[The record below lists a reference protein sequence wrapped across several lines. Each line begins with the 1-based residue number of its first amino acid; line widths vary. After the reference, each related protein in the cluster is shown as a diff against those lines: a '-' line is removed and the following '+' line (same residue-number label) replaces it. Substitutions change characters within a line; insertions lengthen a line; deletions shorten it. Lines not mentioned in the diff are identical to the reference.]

1 MDMFA
6 IHSRQSRLFLCYR
19 KGSERVSQKGVMNL
33 MKGKLWI
40 LATFFL
46 AFSLFMGV
54 GLTLLSPPPLPVAA
68 QTGQTTNNNLAT
80 IEVSGQGQVQAEPDQ
95 AVVRLGVQTEAD
107 TAETALEENNERMT
121 AVISATIEAG
131 IDESDISTEGFRLQP
146 VYETSN
152 NGQSRELVG
161 YQATNL
167 VRVMV
172 TDLQL
177 LGGLLD
183 TAVSAGSN
191 NVQGIEFQI
200 SNRAEL
206 EAEAREAAINN
217 AEAKAEQ
224 LTQLAGAELGPV
236 HTILEM
242 GGGGPIPLG
251 VADQAAPESSV
262 PIQTGTQT
270 ITANVHV
277 VWEIR

>member
-1 MDMFA
+1 
-6 IHSRQSRLFLCYR
+6 
-19 KGSERVSQKGVMNL
+19 

-54 GLTLLSPPPLPVAA
+54 GLTLLSQPPLPVAA

-107 TAETALEENNERMT
+107 TAEAALEENNERMT

-161 YQATNL
+161 YQASNL

-242 GGGGPIPLG
+242 GGSGPIPLG
-251 VADQAAPESSV
+251 IADQAAPESSV

>member
-1 MDMFA
+1 
-6 IHSRQSRLFLCYR
+6 
-19 KGSERVSQKGVMNL
+19 

-54 GLTLLSPPPLPVAA
+54 GLTLISQPPLPVAA
-68 QTGQTTNNNLAT
+68 QTGQTTNDDLAT
-80 IEVSGQGQVQAEPDQ
+80 IEVSGLGQVSAEPDQ

-107 TAETALEENNERMT
+107 TAEAALEENNERMT

-131 IDESDISTEGFRLQP
+131 IEESDISTEGFRLQP
-146 VYETSN
+146 VYETST
-152 NGQSRELVG
+152 NGQSRQLVG
-161 YQATNL
+161 YQATNM

-183 TAVSAGSN
+183 TAVTAGSN

-200 SNRAEL
+200 SNRDEL

-217 AEAKAEQ
+217 AQEKAQQ
-224 LTQLAGAELGPV
+224 LTQLAGADLGPV
-236 HTILEM
+236 HSIVEV
-242 GGGGPIPLG
+242 GGGGPVP
-251 VADQAAPESSV
+251 VALADEVALESSV
-262 PIQTGTQT
+262 PIQAGTLT
-270 ITANVHV
+270 IQANVFV

>member
-1 MDMFA
+1 
-6 IHSRQSRLFLCYR
+6 
-19 KGSERVSQKGVMNL
+19 

-54 GLTLLSPPPLPVAA
+54 GLTLISQPPLPVAA
-68 QTGQTTNNNLAT
+68 QTSQTTDDNLAT

-107 TAETALEENNERMT
+107 TAEAALEENNERMT

-131 IDESDISTEGFRLQP
+131 IEESDITTEGFRLQP

-152 NGQSRELVG
+152 DGQSRELVG
-161 YQATNL
+161 YQANNM

-172 TDLQL
+172 TDLPM
-177 LGGLLD
+177 LGALLD
-183 TAVSAGSN
+183 TAVTAGSN
-191 NVQGIEFQI
+191 NIQGIEFQI
-200 SNRAEL
+200 SSREEL
-206 EAEAREAAINN
+206 EAEAREIAISN
-217 AEAKAEQ
+217 AEEKAEQ

-236 HTILEM
+236 HTILEL
-242 GGGGPIPLG
+242 GGGGPVPLG
-251 VADQAAPESSV
+251 VTDQVVLETSV
-262 PIQTGTQT
+262 PIQAGTQT
-270 ITANVHV
+270 ITANVYV